1 MIDAII
7 LSGGR
12 GSRSENP
19 LIPKSLQLI
28 SPEIRVIDTICE
40 AISTLPIKQIIVVLG
55 EHSLAQRTAFAEI
68 PWAAHV
74 EYAESLGLGTAAAV
88 LEGGKRASEDYCL
101 IVMSDCA
108 MSIPLEFYLEELIDS
123 DLDGLVL
130 CRYSDHPS
138 DSDTLVVGADGL
150 VESLIPKGRN
160 DTGARSGPQIS
171 LSGVLFIRTR
181 VLQELIGAGDFQ
193 EELFE
198 FVRETKLRVKAKV
211 TRYFLRDT
219 GTPKRIA
226 RVREDLNSGA
236 LLRRGAPNA
245 PAIFIDRDGT
255 LIPNTGDNRKNIE
268 PGEISPQVAN
278 ELRNLNLLGIPW
290 FIVTNQ
296 PGIAKGK
303 ITTGDVSRTFL
314 QLQDVLSLSGVFF
327 DDFRFCPH
335 HPEKGWVD
343 EVPELKRTCNCRKP
357 DSGMLDDLATV
368 HRLSLKKSWVIGDS
382 LADEQLASGVGCRY
396 IGIPSNDS
404 EALANAI
411 RRAASEIVDAS

>member
-1 MIDAII
+1 
-7 LSGGR
+7 
-12 GSRSENP
+12 
-19 LIPKSLQLI
+19 
-28 SPEIRVIDTICE
+28 
-40 AISTLPIKQIIVVLG
+40 
-55 EHSLAQRTAFAEI
+55 
-68 PWAAHV
+68 
-74 EYAESLGLGTAAAV
+74 
-88 LEGGKRASEDYCL
+88 
-101 IVMSDCA
+101 
-108 MSIPLEFYLEELIDS
+108 
-123 DLDGLVL
+123 
-130 CRYSDHPS
+130 
-138 DSDTLVVGADGL
+138 
-150 VESLIPKGRN
+150 
-160 DTGARSGPQIS
+160 
-171 LSGVLFIRTR
+171 
-181 VLQELIGAGDFQ
+181 LQELIGAGDFQ

-236 LLRRGAPNA
+236 LARRGTPGS

-268 PGEISPQVAN
+268 PSEISPQVVN

-411 RRAASEIVDAS
+411 RRAANEIVDAS